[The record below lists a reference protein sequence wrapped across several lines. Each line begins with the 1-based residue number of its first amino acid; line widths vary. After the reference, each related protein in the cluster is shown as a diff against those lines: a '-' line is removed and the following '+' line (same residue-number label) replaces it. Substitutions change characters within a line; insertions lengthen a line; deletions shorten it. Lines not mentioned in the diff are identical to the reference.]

1 MSLPRIEG
9 YAVISREGMIAEAD
23 GSFPDAIKV
32 EADQI
37 FYHAALARAAAIAN
51 GRHSAEILSHS
62 AKRPR
67 LVLTRRIP
75 ALQADP
81 KNPHAMHWNPAG
93 ATFAEAWAQL
103 GVEDGTLAV
112 VGGTDVF
119 GLFLDIGYDSFFLS
133 CTPGTVPNGR
143 PVFPGVG
150 PGFSAQECLKR
161 KGYALSASRVLDA
174 ASRTILEQY
183 TQI

>member
-1 MSLPRIEG
+1 
-9 YAVISREGMIAEAD
+9 MIAEAD
-23 GSFPDAIKV
+23 GSFPEAIKV

-37 FYHAALARAAAIAN
+37 FYHAALARADAIAN
-51 GRHSAEILSHS
+51 GRHSAEVLPHS

-75 ALQADP
+75 ALEADP
-81 KNPHAMHWNPAG
+81 GKPHAVQWNPAG
-93 ATFAEAWAQL
+93 ATFAEAWARL
-103 GVEDGTLAV
+103 GLEGGTLAV

-133 CTPGTVPNGR
+133 CTPGSVPNGR

-150 PGFSAQECLKR
+150 AELSAQELLKR

-174 ASRTILEQY
+174 ATNTILEQY
-183 TQI
+183 TR